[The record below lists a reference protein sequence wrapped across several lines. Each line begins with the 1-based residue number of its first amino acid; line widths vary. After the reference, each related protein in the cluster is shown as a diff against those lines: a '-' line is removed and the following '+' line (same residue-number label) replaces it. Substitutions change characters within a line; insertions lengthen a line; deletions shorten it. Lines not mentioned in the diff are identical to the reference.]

1 VPGWLAPIRRI
12 TSLAAEG
19 AVIDPRSCLILL
31 GRALLAGIIG
41 YLPTVAICWAALGA
55 LRDLLP
61 PDALMVGM
69 ICVALPLWPVLSF
82 VAWWVLFESPR
93 ARREAA
99 MREAFT
105 RREPLT
111 EEAFNSQ
118 CSQARVTAEVRAEL
132 RRFIGRSD
140 VADRLLPSDPI
151 RATCEL
157 AGFCPDDLDWAEFLS
172 RLESRFG
179 VRFPDEAFPNRRFP
193 DGTVAELLRWCA
205 GTARRAEPG
214 TAPDR
219 SDG

>member
-1 VPGWLAPIRRI
+1 
-12 TSLAAEG
+12 LAAEG

-31 GRALLAGIIG
+31 GRALLVGIIG
-41 YLPTVAICWAALGA
+41 YLLTVAICLAICWVALGA

-61 PDALMVGM
+61 SDALMVGM
-69 ICVALPLWPVLSF
+69 ICVGLPLWPVCSF
-82 VAWWVLFESPR
+82 VTWWVLFEFPR

-99 MREAFT
+99 MRETFM
-105 RREPLT
+105 RRGPLT

-118 CSQARVTAEVRAEL
+118 CSQPRVTAEVRAEL
-132 RRFIGRSD
+132 RRFIGCSD

-157 AGFCPDDLDWAEFLS
+157 AGFDPDDLVWAEFLL

-179 VRFPDEAFPNRRFP
+179 VRFPDEAFPNKRFP
-193 DGTVAELLRWCA
+193 DATVAELLRWCA
-205 GTARRAEPG
+205 GTARGAEPG

>member
-1 VPGWLAPIRRI
+1 
-12 TSLAAEG
+12 LAAEG
-19 AVIDPRSCLILL
+19 AVIDVRSCLILL
-31 GRALLAGIIG
+31 GRALLAGTIG
-41 YLPTVAICWAALGA
+41 YLLTIAICWAALGP
-55 LRDLLP
+55 LRDSLP

-69 ICVALPLWPVLSF
+69 ICAGLPLWPILSF
-82 VAWWVLFESPR
+82 VAWWVLFELPR

-99 MREAFT
+99 MRETFM
-105 RREPLT
+105 RRESVT
-111 EEAFNSQ
+111 EEAFNRL
-118 CSQARVTAEVRAEL
+118 CSQPRVTAEVRAEL

-157 AGFCPDDLDWAEFLS
+157 TGFYPDDLDWADFLL

-193 DGTVAELLRWCA
+193 DATVAELLRWCA
-205 GTARRAEPG
+205 ETARRADPG